1 MNNQDVLV
9 LIVDDDALVRETLRA
24 AVALEGYRFALAA
37 DGREALN
44 KLAEVQPD
52 VILLD
57 VMMPGMDGFM
67 VAKTLKESEATC
79 FIPIVMVTALSDVKS
94 RIQALEAGADDFLSK
109 PADKAELLARVRASV
124 KVRAYHEEMRKQQR
138 EKDELLNKTLKG
150 TIRLLVEILAST
162 NPAAFSQCSR
172 LVPLTRRIAKYLMHK
187 DAWQAELVMMLSP
200 IVEIVIP
207 KPLLQKVRQD
217 ELLDDEE
224 QRVFLLRSRQG
235 IKLLADIP
243 HLEPVAL
250 ALTYRH
256 KNFDG
261 SGLPR
266 DRVAGADIPMAARI
280 IRAVVD
286 FDRLQSE
293 HQDEEALELMR
304 QRAGCYDVNVLAVLQ
319 DIQRLAFAESLFKET
334 PVEELLPGMVLGQDV
349 LDNGG
354 RLIVGKGNELTSL
367 MKLRLQNMA
376 SAGLIRATVQAFD
389 ASTVLEKT

>member
-1 MNNQDVLV
+1 M
-9 LIVDDDALVRETLRA
+9 
-24 AVALEGYRFALAA
+24 
-37 DGREALN
+37 
-44 KLAEVQPD
+44 
-52 VILLD
+52 
-57 VMMPGMDGFM
+57 
-67 VAKTLKESEATC
+67 
-79 FIPIVMVTALSDVKS
+79 
-94 RIQALEAGADDFLSK
+94 
-109 PADKAELLARVRASV
+109 
-124 KVRAYHEEMRKQQR
+124 
-138 EKDELLNKTLKG
+138 
-150 TIRLLVEILAST
+150 
-162 NPAAFSQCSR
+162 
-172 LVPLTRRIAKYLMHK
+172 
-187 DAWQAELVMMLSP
+187 
-200 IVEIVIP
+200 
-207 KPLLQKVRQD
+207 
-217 ELLDDEE
+217 
-224 QRVFLLRSRQG
+224 FLLRSRQG

-349 LDNGG
+349 LDNAG